1 MKENKF
7 TELVTFLVANV
18 VSTEVKSINDGI
30 VIIFIDAEKNIE
42 ICKNVM
48 LGVNDIKTVQGALT
62 YLCKFPECIKI
73 IKNDILK
80 YRLNHESM
88 YLLTHSDIAWIFSKY
103 DEECCKHILI
113 KILNSIFGHL
123 SYIDNKP
130 HNPNVDYI
138 EFVLTKLTRED
149 ILKQLAEE
157 ASEVANVGNNISM
170 SASFIAQYALKDIRA
185 TCNTVNMTPEPIEN
199 IKKELNGNVEI
210 LNTVR
215 TKELEE
221 ECGDLNMCL
230 DLLHHLDGDHPIEE
244 FNTLDNPKWKRWA
257 ERLGFISF

>member
-7 TELVTFLVANV
+7 TELVTFLVTNMI
-18 VSTEVKSINDGI
+18 SVKVETTIPGI
-30 VIIFIDAEKNIE
+30 VIVFIDAEKDKE
-42 ICKNVM
+42 ICKY
-48 LGVNDIKTVQGALT
+48 LILISIDIKTVKDVLMW
-62 YLCKFPECIKI
+62 LCEHPKSLQT
-73 IKNDILK
+73 IKNDILR

-88 YLLTHSDIAWIFSKY
+88 YLLTYSDTAWIFSR
-103 DEECCKHILI
+103 DDGERCKHILI

-123 SYIDNKP
+123 SYIENKF

-170 SASFIAQYALKDIRA
+170 SVSFIAQYALKDIRA

-230 DLLHHLDGDHPIEE
+230 DLLYHLDGNHPIEE
-244 FNTLDNPKWKRWA
+244 FNTLDNSKWKRWA

>member
-1 MKENKF
+1 MKEIKF
-7 TELVTFLVANV
+7 NELVTFLVANMI
-18 VSTEVKSINDGI
+18 SVKIETTIPGI
-30 VIIFIDAEKNIE
+30 VIVFIDAEKDKE
-42 ICKNVM
+42 ICKY
-48 LGVNDIKTVQGALT
+48 LILRPIDFKTVKNVLMW
-62 YLCKFPECIKI
+62 LCEHPKCLQT

-138 EFVLTKLTRED
+138 EFLLTKLTRRD
-149 ILKQLAEE
+149 ILDQLAEE
-157 ASEVANVGNNISM
+157 ASEVANVGHDISM
-170 SASFIAQYALKDIRA
+170 SASFIAQYAIKNIRA
-185 TCNTVNMTPEPIEN
+185 TEDTENKTPEDIKN
-199 IKKELNGNVEI
+199 INDQIQGNVAI
-210 LNTVR
+210 LNS
-215 TKELEE
+215 TKNKALEE

-230 DLLHHLDGDHPIEE
+230 DLLYHLDGNHPIEE
-244 FNTLDNPKWKRWA
+244 FNTLDNSKWKRWA

>member
-1 MKENKF
+1 MKKNNIDDI
-7 TELVTFLVANV
+7 VMFLVNNMV
-18 VSTEVKSINDGI
+18 NTKIKKCIKGTEVEFIDYINDHTMATLYFSLGNGI
-30 VIIFIDAEKNIE
+30 EVVHDVLEYLCTHQDIYQELKNRINKYYDNNKDAIDLAGR
-42 ICKNVM
+42 
-48 LGVNDIKTVQGALT
+48 LDILANKTNHVKQTLT
-62 YLCKFPECIKI
+62 YEYAKKV
-73 IKNDILK
+73 
-80 YRLNHESM
+80 ES
-88 YLLTHSDIAWIFSKY
+88 YH
-103 DEECCKHILI
+103 
-113 KILNSIFGHL
+113 
-123 SYIDNKP
+123 
-130 HNPNVDYI
+130 PNVDYI

-230 DLLHHLDGDHPIEE
+230 DLLYHLEGNHPIEE

>member
-1 MKENKF
+1 M
-7 TELVTFLVANV
+7 
-18 VSTEVKSINDGI
+18 
-30 VIIFIDAEKNIE
+30 
-42 ICKNVM
+42 
-48 LGVNDIKTVQGALT
+48 
-62 YLCKFPECIKI
+62 
-73 IKNDILK
+73 
-80 YRLNHESM
+80 H
-88 YLLTHSDIAWIFSKY
+88 
-103 DEECCKHILI
+103 
-113 KILNSIFGHL
+113 
-123 SYIDNKP
+123 
-130 HNPNVDYI
+130 I

-230 DLLHHLDGDHPIEE
+230 DLLYHLDGDHPIEE

>member
-1 MKENKF
+1 MKDESLGHKIKKLRKKKSLSQ
-7 TELVTFLVANV
+7 ERLV
-18 VSTEVKSINDGI
+18 
-30 VIIFIDAEKNIE
+30 
-42 ICKNVM
+42 
-48 LGVNDIKTVQGALT
+48 
-62 YLCKFPECIKI
+62 
-73 IKNDILK
+73 
-80 YRLNHESM
+80 
-88 YLLTHSDIAWIFSKY
+88 
-103 DEECCKHILI
+103 LI
-113 KILNSIFGHL
+113 KRIYLNSIYQELKNRVGNYYVKCKDSVSL
-123 SYIDNKP
+123 SERLSILSNETNHIRQTLMYEYAKKETP
-130 HNPNVDYI
+130 YNPNIDYI

-185 TCNTVNMTPEPIEN
+185 TCSTVNMTPEPIEN

-230 DLLHHLDGDHPIEE
+230 DLLYYLDCNHPIKE

-257 ERLGFISF
+257 KRLGFISF

>member
-1 MKENKF
+1 MKENDIDG
-7 TELVTFLVANV
+7 VVMFLVNNMI
-18 VSTEVKSINDGI
+18 SIRIKKNTR
-30 VIIFIDAEKNIE
+30 VTKVEFIDAINDHIMATLWISYRKNIE
-42 ICKNVM
+42 VVHDV
-48 LGVNDIKTVQGALT
+48 LE
-62 YLCKFPECIKI
+62 YLCAHQNIYQEL
-73 IKNDILK
+73 KNRVGNYYVNHEDSVSLFE
-80 YRLNHESM
+80 RLNILSNKTNHIRQTLM
-88 YLLTHSDIAWIFSKY
+88 YEYGKKETQY
-103 DEECCKHILI
+103 
-113 KILNSIFGHL
+113 
-123 SYIDNKP
+123 
-130 HNPNVDYI
+130 NPNIDYI

-244 FNTLDNPKWKRWA
+244 FNTLNNPKWKRWA